1 MKHSIYQDIA
11 QRTDASIYIGVVGPV
26 RTGKS
31 TFIKRFMEQFVIP
44 NIDNIYHRERAKDE
58 LPQSGSGKT
67 IMTAEPKFVPEEAV
81 SITLDNDVTLNV
93 RLIDCVGYMVNGAS
107 GRFENGEERMVS
119 TPWYDYEVSMTQA
132 AETGTHKVIA
142 DHSTIGLVITTDGSV
157 CGIPREDYIEAEK
170 RVIEELQSIGKPFII
185 LINSAD
191 PTNQSTLALRES
203 MEAEYG
209 VTTLCIN
216 CVELEQDQI
225 SEIMR
230 SVLME
235 FPVTGIGFH
244 LPTWLGALPYEAPLH
259 SSILSS
265 IRDASSN
272 IFEIKDVY
280 RAVSALSANQN
291 IESVSIFQMDMGT
304 GYVTFE
310 LNLPKNLY
318 YETISVQ
325 SGFDIQDDGQL
336 LSLLTELRNVKS
348 EYDLV
353 SQALMDVRSTG
364 YGIVI
369 PDAADLKL
377 QEPEIVRQGGKYTVK
392 LKANAPAIHMIM
404 TNIETTVTPA
414 IGGENASEEII
425 NFLLQGYE
433 GDTSRIWE
441 SNIFGKSLY
450 DIAGDGVNA
459 KIAGMSQSARSKF
472 QETLQ
477 RVVNEGAGGLICIIL

>member
-11 QRTDASIYIGVVGPV
+11 QRTDSSIYIGVVGPV

-44 NIDNIYHRERAKDE
+44 NIENIYHRERAKDE

-81 SITLDNDVTLNV
+81 SIKLDNDVTLDV

-119 TPWYDYEVSMTQA
+119 TPWYDHEVSMTQA
-132 AETGTHKVIA
+132 AETGTRKVIA
-142 DHSTIGLVITTDGSV
+142 DHSTIGLVITTDGTV

-170 RVIEELQSIGKPFII
+170 RVINELQAIGKPFII
-185 LINSAD
+185 LINSTD
-191 PTNQSTLALRES
+191 PTNQSTLELRES
-203 MEAEYG
+203 LEAEYG
-209 VTTLCIN
+209 VTTLCVN
-216 CVELEQDQI
+216 CIELEQDQI

-230 SVLME
+230 NVLME
-235 FPVTGIGFH
+235 FPVTQIGFH
-244 LPTWLGALPYEAPLH
+244 LPSWLGALPYEAPLQ
-259 SSILSS
+259 SSIISAL
-265 IRDASSN
+265 REASSN

-280 RAVSALSANQN
+280 NAVTSLSTNQN
-291 IESVSIFQMDMGT
+291 IESISIAQMDMGT
-304 GYVTFE
+304 GCVTFE

-318 YETISVQ
+318 YETISMQ

-336 LSLLTELRNVKS
+336 LSLLTELRTVKS
-348 EYDLV
+348 EYDLI

-369 PDAADLKL
+369 PNADDLKL

-433 GDTSRIWE
+433 GDPSRIWE

-459 KIAGMSQSARSKF
+459 KIAGMSQNARSKF

-477 RVVNEGAGGLICIIL
+477 RVINEGAGGLICIIL